1 MYENKKKNLI
11 NKITNDRENK
21 ISNLNE
27 VNNLKSEEKQELNSS
42 QLYEKEILNTQIE
55 NSNKFANE
63 KSFVKTNT
71 FNESE
76 SQIENKTINNNE
88 NYENNL
94 TLNDDKL
101 NYELEPENEEFD
113 EIDLVFNENID
124 VKYEIW
130 GQVLLKIKENNDN
143 LLYAMCDS
151 VTETKIVDD
160 KFILKVKDYQN
171 YLTLKENE
179 NQLKLQNYVSLFVN
193 KKIEIEYNNNQINN
207 DEDIKY
213 LKSKFGDKLKVL

>member
-1 MYENKKKNLI
+1 M
-11 NKITNDRENK
+11 
-21 ISNLNE
+21 
-27 VNNLKSEEKQELNSS
+27 
-42 QLYEKEILNTQIE
+42 LNTQIE
-55 NSNKFANE
+55 NSNKFTNE
-63 KSFVKTNT
+63 ESFVKTNA

-76 SQIENKTINNNE
+76 SQIANKTIDKSE

-113 EIDLVFNENID
+113 EIDLVFNENKD

-179 NQLKLQNYVSLFVN
+179 NQLKLQNYISLFVN

>member
-1 MYENKKKNLI
+1 
-11 NKITNDRENK
+11 
-21 ISNLNE
+21 
-27 VNNLKSEEKQELNSS
+27 
-42 QLYEKEILNTQIE
+42 
-55 NSNKFANE
+55 
-63 KSFVKTNT
+63 
-71 FNESE
+71 
-76 SQIENKTINNNE
+76 
-88 NYENNL
+88 
-94 TLNDDKL
+94 
-101 NYELEPENEEFD
+101 
-113 EIDLVFNENID
+113 
-124 VKYEIW
+124 
-130 GQVLLKIKENNDN
+130 
-143 LLYAMCDS
+143 MCDS